1 MCKKSACVCNKLWQ
15 RCEQCLLLQRAFL
28 IRDPIRL
35 MPHHWLKLLWLHC
48 WQLLCKE
55 TGALEALQEGRKQCW
70 WSTGRNEPEPLWNE
84 TFTLTVTHWNL
95 SFSIKDMVSIKKSF
109 AYRIYIYLLVYTCNT
124 IWLLLPGHGKSGQ
137 GQNFSCC
144 VWSCLSISAMRDS
157 SIKKDR
163 GVVWPLVF
171 WQRDS
176 TGLTLPKVWFF
187 FSVLLTFFIV

>member
-1 MCKKSACVCNKLWQ
+1 
-15 RCEQCLLLQRAFL
+15 
-28 IRDPIRL
+28 

-70 WSTGRNEPEPLWNE
+70 WSTGRNEPEPLW
-84 TFTLTVTHWNL
+84 
-95 SFSIKDMVSIKKSF
+95 KDMNVHLDCNPLKSVIQYKSHGIF
-109 AYRIYIYLLVYTCNT
+109 YTWRLSYRIYIYLLVYRCNT
-124 IWLLLPGHGKSGQ
+124 IWLPLPGHGKSGQ

-163 GVVWPLVF
+163 GVVRPLVF
-171 WQRDS
+171 WQCDR

-187 FSVLLTFFIV
+187 FFCFTCIFHSLKLVAEMHRGTPGSWSI